1 MVFLSVFTA
10 EFSTIQALLFE
21 KHLHV
26 GFRGQK
32 LIPKILECFSLLPS
46 IFGYLVLIYRKRDE
60 NTAEDVNMK
69 NLYLRTGVRDRC
81 MKARVIRTRLVFSLV
96 KPLNYIHPVNE
107 SDFAA

>member
-10 EFSTIQALLFE
+10 EFSTIQALLFG

-69 NLYLRTGVRDRC
+69 NLYLRTGVR
-81 MKARVIRTRLVFSLV
+81 
-96 KPLNYIHPVNE
+96 E
-107 SDFAA
+107 